1 MPAPVTQKGFTLIEM
16 LVALGVFSIAVIALL
31 NVQSQS
37 VRTLSEIELR
47 AFAHIVADNRMVET
61 LAHPETPLIGTERGE
76 TDLAGETWYWLEETL
91 ETGQP
96 QILRVDVS
104 VRRDEDGSV
113 LAVLSAF
120 RSNR

>member
-61 LAHPETPLIGTERGE
+61 L
-76 TDLAGETWYWLEETL
+76 
-91 ETGQP
+91 
-96 QILRVDVS
+96 
-104 VRRDEDGSV
+104 
-113 LAVLSAF
+113 
-120 RSNR
+120 